1 MVHVKDFLSDSQKEF
16 LSYPTS
22 QDDNFRERKRVIF
35 VLFWHPQ
42 ASSGFPYWIGS
53 LADSEMTQQ
62 RS

>member
-35 VLFWHPQ
+35 VLFGILKHLL
-42 ASSGFPYWIGS
+42 GFPIG
-53 LADSEMTQQ
+53 
-62 RS
+62 